1 MPTSITAF
9 SYASAALAFLLFS
22 VLVLTGW
29 RQRPDQRPHQR
40 VLATAS
46 LLTVLWGAVMAS
58 ATVVPW
64 ASWVLH
70 GAEWLRNAA
79 WTGVLLAMLGL
90 WQRSARTF
98 QASVAVYGAML
109 LASLLA
115 QQLPSGLAF
124 HVLAIGRLGMAVL
137 GMLLVEQLY
146 RDRSVQVRWAMK
158 FICLGLGA
166 LFAYDFYLYSDMLL
180 LRELDPEL
188 WAARGLVNALIVPLL
203 AISLLR
209 RASWPA
215 QLAVSRRVA
224 FHSAA
229 LLGSAVYLLAMSM
242 AAYYLRF
249 VGGSWGGLMQLAF
262 LFGATFVLAGVLFS
276 GSFRA
281 WLKVFISKHFYRYN
295 YDYREEWLAFTR
307 TLSATGPNL
316 GERTISALAELVESQ
331 GGALW
336 IRREQRFEP
345 LASWH
350 MQAQQASEPA
360 DSAFCQLMESKQWL
374 VEVAAHDLHDPEVP
388 LPAWLQAFPKAWLVV
403 PLLLQGRLAGF
414 VVLMASRSEV
424 KLNWEVLDLLK
435 IAGTQAA
442 SYLAQ
447 QEADNALM
455 LARQFDSFNR
465 LSTFVVH
472 DLKNLVAQLSLM
484 TANAEK
490 HADNPEF
497 QRDMMETVTLSVQKM
512 KLMLQKLSRTASPE
526 RAAPQDLGQLL
537 AQAVA
542 LKAAFEPTPSLQLA
556 EAGLK
561 VLAEG
566 ERLERVLGHLIQNAI
581 EATPRDGKV
590 CVRLARDGDTVL
602 VEVADT
608 GAGMS
613 QEFIRE
619 RLFKPFDSTKS
630 AGMGIGAFESREY
643 IHQLGGTLQVRSAPE
658 QGTTFTVSLPLYRQQ
673 TIEQAA

>member
-40 VLATAS
+40 MLATAS
-46 LLTVLWGAVMAS
+46 LLTVLWGVVMAS
-58 ATVVPW
+58 ATAVPW
-64 ASWVLH
+64 APWVLH

-79 WTGVLLAMLGL
+79 WTAVLLAMLGL
-90 WQRSARTF
+90 WQRSARTC

-109 LASLLA
+109 LAGLLA
-115 QQLPSGLAF
+115 QQLPPGLAF
-124 HVLAIGRLGMAVL
+124 HALAIGRLGMAVL

-188 WAARGLVNALIVPLL
+188 WAARGLLNALIVPLL
-203 AISLLR
+203 AISVLR
-209 RASWPA
+209 RASWPS
-215 QLAVSRRVA
+215 QLAVSRRIA

-262 LFGATFVLAGVLFS
+262 LFGASFLLLGVLFS

-295 YDYREEWLAFTR
+295 YDYREEWLGFTR

-350 MQAQQASEPA
+350 VQAQQASEPA

-374 VEVAAHDLHDPEVP
+374 VEVGAHHVHNPEVP
-388 LPAWLQAFPKAWLVV
+388 LPDWLLAFSKAWLVV

-435 IAGTQAA
+435 IAGSQAA

-455 LARQFDSFNR
+455 LAHQFDSFNR

-512 KLMLQKLSRTASPE
+512 KLMLQKLSRTATPE
-526 RAAPQDLGQLL
+526 RAVPQDLGPLL

-542 LKAAFEPTPSLQLA
+542 LKAAFEPKPTLQLDD
-556 EAGLK
+556 AGLR

-590 CVRLARDGDTVL
+590 GVRLARDGDNVL
-602 VEVADT
+602 VEVADS
-608 GAGMS
+608 GIGMS
-613 QEFIRE
+613 EEFIRE

-643 IHQLGGTLQVRSAPE
+643 IQQLGGTLQVRSTPT

>member
-40 VLATAS
+40 VLACAS
-46 LLTVLWGAVMAS
+46 LLTVLWGAVMSS
-58 ATVVPW
+58 ATGVPW
-64 ASWVLH
+64 APWVLH
-70 GAEWLRNAA
+70 LAEWLRNAA

-90 WQRSARTF
+90 WQRGARTF

-115 QQLPSGLAF
+115 PQLPGALAF
-124 HVLAIGRLGMAVL
+124 HALAIGRLGMAVL

-146 RDRSVQVRWAMK
+146 RDRSMQVRWAMK

-209 RASWPA
+209 RASWPS
-215 QLAVSRRVA
+215 QLAVSRRIA

-262 LFGATFVLAGVLFS
+262 LFGATFLLAGVLFS

-350 MQAQQASEPA
+350 VQAQQASEPA

-374 VEVAAHDLHDPEVP
+374 VEVAAHALHDPAVP
-388 LPAWLQAFPKAWLVV
+388 LPAWLLAFPKAWLVV

-414 VVLMASRSEV
+414 VVLMAARSEV

-526 RAAPQDLGQLL
+526 RAVPQDIGQLL

-542 LKAAFEPTPSLQLA
+542 LKAAFEPKPSLQLA

-590 CVRLARDGDTVL
+590 CVRLARDGGSVL

-613 QEFIRE
+613 EEFIRE

-643 IHQLGGTLQVRSAPE
+643 IHQLGGTLQVRSTPE

>member
-1 MPTSITAF
+1 MPTSTTAF
-9 SYASAALAFLLFS
+9 SYASAALAFLLFGA
-22 VLVLTGW
+22 LLLTGW
-29 RQRPDQRPHQR
+29 RRRPHQR
-40 VLATAS
+40 WLAAAS
-46 LLTVLWGAVMAS
+46 LLTVLWAAVMATAVS
-58 ATVVPW
+58 IPW
-64 ASWVLH
+64 APWVLH

-79 WTGVLLAMLGL
+79 WTALLLSMLGL
-90 WQRSARTF
+90 WQRRARTF
-98 QASVAVYGAML
+98 QVCLAVYLAMAVVS
-109 LASLLA
+109 LAA
-115 QQLPSGLAF
+115 PRLPAGLAF
-124 HVLAIGRLGMAVL
+124 HLLSIGRLGMAVL

-146 RDRSVQVRWAMK
+146 RDRSVQVRWAIK

-166 LFAYDFYLYSDMLL
+166 MFAYDFYLFSDMLL
-180 LRELDPEL
+180 LRELDREL
-188 WAARGLVNALIVPLL
+188 WAARGVVNALTAPLL
-203 AISLLR
+203 AASLMR
-209 RASWPA
+209 SASWPT

-229 LLGSAVYLLAMSM
+229 LLGSAVYLLAMSL
-242 AAYYLRF
+242 AAYYLRY
-249 VGGSWGGLMQLAF
+249 VGGSWGALMQLAF
-262 LFGATFVLAGVLFS
+262 LIGASFLLAGVLFS

-316 GERTISALAELVESQ
+316 GERSISALAALVESQ

-336 IRREQRFEP
+336 VRGEQRFEP
-345 LASWH
+345 AASWH
-350 MQAQQASEPA
+350 MAPQQASEAA
-360 DSAFCQLMESKQWL
+360 DSPFCRLMENKQWL
-374 VEVAAHDLHDPEVP
+374 VEVAAHDLHDPEVA
-388 LPAWLQAFPKAWLVV
+388 LPDWLLAFPRAWLVV
-403 PLLLQGRLAGF
+403 PLLLQGRLVAF
-414 VVLMASRSEV
+414 VVLQEARSAV

-435 IAGTQAA
+435 VAGTQAA

-497 QRDMMETVTLSVQKM
+497 QRDMMETVNLSVQKM

-526 RAAPQDLGQLL
+526 RAQPQDLGQLL

-542 LKAAFEPTPSLQLA
+542 LKAAFEPKPQLQVAAAGVRVLA
-556 EAGLK
+556 EA
-561 VLAEG
+561 

-581 EATPRDGKV
+581 EATPRDGQV
-590 CVRLARDGDTVL
+590 TVRLAQAGDMVQ

-613 QEFIRE
+613 EEFIRE

-673 TIEQAA
+673 PIERAA

>member
-1 MPTSITAF
+1 MPTSTTAF
-9 SYASAALAFLLFS
+9 SYASAALAFLMFGL
-22 VLVLTGW
+22 LLLAGW
-29 RQRPDQRPHQR
+29 RQRPHHRG
-40 VLATAS
+40 VLASAAA
-46 LLTVLWGAVMAS
+46 LTVLWGAVLAS
-58 ATVVPW
+58 APARHW
-64 ASWVLH
+64 SA
-70 GAEWLRNAA
+70 WLVHLTELLRSGA
-79 WTGVLLAMLGL
+79 WTVALLVMLGQ
-90 WQRSARTF
+90 WQRSARSC
-98 QASVAVYGAML
+98 QVAAATYGAL
-109 LASLLA
+109 LLLMPLSHW
-115 QQLPSGLAF
+115 LPANITF

-146 RDRSVQVRWAMK
+146 RDRSVQVRWAIK

-166 LFAYDFYLYSDMLL
+166 MFAYDFYLFSDMLL

-188 WAARGLVNALIVPLL
+188 WAARGLVNALVAPLL
-203 AISLLR
+203 AVSLLR
-209 RASWPA
+209 SASWPA
-215 QLAVSRRVA
+215 QLAVSRRMA
-224 FHSAA
+224 FHSVA
-229 LLGSAVYLLAMSM
+229 LLGSAIYLLAMSL
-242 AAYYLRF
+242 AAYYLRY

-262 LFGATFVLAGVLFS
+262 LFGATFLLIGVLFS
-276 GSFRA
+276 GTFRA

-307 TLSATGPNL
+307 TLSQPGPNL
-316 GERTISALAELVESQ
+316 GERSISALAALVESQ

-336 IRREQRFEP
+336 VRREQRLEP
-345 LASWH
+345 LAGWH
-350 MQAQQASEPA
+350 VPLPTASEPA
-360 DSAFCQLMESKQWL
+360 DSPFCQLMEGKQWL
-374 VEVAAHDLHDPEVP
+374 IEVAAHAQHDPDVP
-388 LPAWLQAFPKAWLVV
+388 LPDWLAAFPRPWLVL
-403 PLLLQGRLAGF
+403 PLLLQGRLVGF
-414 VVLMASRSEV
+414 VVLQEARSAV

-472 DLKNLVAQLSLM
+472 DLKNLVAQLSLL

-497 QRDMMETVTLSVQKM
+497 QRDMMETVNLSVQKM
-512 KLMLQKLSRTASPE
+512 KLMLQKLSRTASPA
-526 RAAPQDLGQLL
+526 RAAPHDLGQLL

-542 LKAAFEPTPSLQLA
+542 LKAAFEPTPQLIVATPGLQ
-556 EAGLK
+556 

-581 EATPRDGKV
+581 EATPREGRV
-590 CVRLARDGDTVL
+590 TVRLAQVGEMVQ
-602 VEVADT
+602 VEVADS
-608 GAGMS
+608 GVGMS
-613 QEFIRE
+613 EDFIRE

-643 IHQLGGTLQVRSAPE
+643 IQQLGGQLQVRSVPQ
-658 QGTTFTVSLPLYRQQ
+658 QGTTFTVSLPLYRQP

>member
-1 MPTSITAF
+1 MPTSTAAF

-22 VLVLTGW
+22 LMLLPGW
-29 RQRPDQRPHQR
+29 RQRPHRR
-40 VLATAS
+40 ALAAAS

-64 ASWVLH
+64 AAWVVH
-70 GAEWLRNAA
+70 AAEWLRNAA
-79 WTGVLLAMLGL
+79 WSGLLLSMLGL
-90 WQRSARTF
+90 WQRRARTC
-98 QASVAVYGAML
+98 QASVAVYLAMAA
-109 LASLLA
+109 ASLLA
-115 QQLPSGLAF
+115 PYLPSGVAF
-124 HVLAIGRLGMAVL
+124 HALSVGHLGMAVL

-146 RDRSVQVRWAMK
+146 RDRSVQVRWGIK

-166 LFAYDFYLYSDMLL
+166 MFAYDFYLYSDMLL

-188 WAARGLVNALIVPLL
+188 WAARGVVNALTAPLL
-203 AISLLR
+203 AVSLLR
-209 RASWPA
+209 SASWPA

-229 LLGSAVYLLAMSM
+229 LLGSALYLLAMSL

-249 VGGSWGGLMQLAF
+249 VGGTWGGLMQLAF
-262 LFGATFVLAGVLFS
+262 LIGATFLLAGVLFS

-316 GERTISALAELVESQ
+316 AERSISALAELVESQ

-336 IRREQRFEP
+336 LRREQRFEP
-345 LASWH
+345 VASWH
-350 MQAQQASEPA
+350 VQAQRASEAA
-360 DSAFCQLMESKQWL
+360 DSPFCRLMESKQWL
-374 VEVAAHDLHDPEVP
+374 VEVANHVLHDPEVP
-388 LPAWLQAFPKAWLVV
+388 LPDWLQAFPKAWLVV

-442 SYLAQ
+442 SYLTQ

-490 HADNPEF
+490 HANNPEF

-526 RAAPQDLGQLL
+526 RATPQDMGQLL

-542 LKAAFEPTPSLQLA
+542 LKAAFEPKPQLDVLQPGLRVQA
-556 EAGLK
+556 EA
-561 VLAEG
+561 

-581 EATPRDGKV
+581 EATPRDGRV
-590 CVRLARDGDTVL
+590 TVRLAQAGEQVQI
-602 VEVADT
+602 EVSDS

-613 QEFIRE
+613 EEFIRE

-643 IHQLGGTLQVRSAPE
+643 IHQLGGTLQVRSVPE